1 MATNLLKISTTFYT
15 LLSFFILFLSPSLE
29 AFSFSPNTTCNLTP
43 YPTFCKTTMP
53 SQYSSIHDQCNFF
66 LIQSLSITKT
76 IIQEVSSYLRDQSYI
91 PLSTTHA
98 LEDCLYLA
106 QLNIDFLSN
115 VLQAIEN
122 TVISYQAYNFQTIL
136 GAILTNQNTCLD
148 GFHEVAPYPRI
159 TTPLS
164 NPLSEGI
171 KLYSIALALFTHGYV
186 SDDATGKLTFNNN
199 NKLLQKISIV
209 DNVMVRQKVVVN
221 LDGSGNFTTINDAVD
236 AAPNNTGTNNGYYV
250 IYVVTG
256 VYNEY
261 VSIPK
266 SKQNVMIIGDGINC
280 TVITGNRSVVD
291 GWTTFQS
298 ATFDFDR
305 EASNHR
311 GIPLLPGY
319 GKSGEPQVMHH
330 VLNQNLKALVSWIFF
345 TYTLF
350 HLSPHIQSVVGEGFV
365 AVNISFR
372 NTAGSNKHQAV
383 AVRNGADMSTFYN
396 CNFEGYQDTL
406 YTHSFRQFYKNCNI
420 YGTIDFIFGNS
431 AAVFQDCYI
440 YPRLPMRNQFNAI
453 TAQGRTD
460 PNQNTGISI
469 QNCYIVA
476 SYELGDA
483 TNNYNKMKT
492 YLGRP
497 WKEYSRTV
505 YMETFID
512 KLIDPK
518 GWMEWS
524 GNFGLSTLYYA
535 EFSNW
540 GPGSNTSKRVTWEG
554 YHLIN
559 GNDAHS
565 FTVYKFIRGDRWLP
579 RTGVPFKAGLH

>member
-298 ATFDFDR
+298 ATF
-305 EASNHR
+305 A
-311 GIPLLPGY
+311 
-319 GKSGEPQVMHH
+319 
-330 VLNQNLKALVSWIFF
+330 
-345 TYTLF
+345 
-350 HLSPHIQSVVGEGFV
+350 VVGEGFV